1 MDITEEVKE
10 SMDTFRVIP
19 EGKKYDEGKN
29 RMGLV
34 LQGFSNALWEVGR
47 VGTFG
52 ANKYSPNSWQNLT
65 NGKERYL
72 DALCR
77 HLFKHLQGEKV
88 DDESGLLHLS
98 HLAWNSLCLL
108 EFELKEKQENIQDL
122 VSNDNE
128 NTKYIVKN
136 EDYSKYIG
144 KNAIC
149 CFREGK
155 VPVIVLALNKDDNSF
170 ELEHCITKQRYSHVE
185 KEMLDFMESEKENE

>member
-98 HLAWNSLCLL
+98 HLAWNALCLL
-108 EFELKEKQENIQDL
+108 EFEL
-122 VSNDNE
+122 
-128 NTKYIVKN
+128 
-136 EDYSKYIG
+136 
-144 KNAIC
+144 
-149 CFREGK
+149 EGK
-155 VPVIVLALNKDDNSF
+155 
-170 ELEHCITKQRYSHVE
+170 T
-185 KEMLDFMESEKENE
+185 DFKYKAPIDYVNDYIKTEEGAKKIIEIAKESEEENGN

>member
-1 MDITEEVKE
+1 MVDCGICKYYQGNSKCMIDSENNDNICSDYEIDKDFIDKT
-10 SMDTFRVIP
+10 RVIP

-88 DDESGLLHLS
+88 DDESGLLHLQ
-98 HLAWNSLCLL
+98 HMCWNSLCLL
-108 EFELKEKQENIQDL
+108 ELELKDR
-122 VSNDNE
+122 NE
-128 NTKYIVKN
+128 
-136 EDYSKYIG
+136 
-144 KNAIC
+144 
-149 CFREGK
+149 
-155 VPVIVLALNKDDNSF
+155 
-170 ELEHCITKQRYSHVE
+170 
-185 KEMLDFMESEKENE
+185 

>member
-1 MDITEEVKE
+1 MSEYNPTPADIAVEIAKRIREHE
-10 SMDTFRVIP
+10 LAI
-19 EGKKYDEGKN
+19 EGKKYDTGKN

-34 LQGFSNALWEVGR
+34 LQGFSNALWEVSR

-98 HLAWNSLCLL
+98 HLAWNALCLL
-108 EFELKEKQENIQDL
+108 EFELKDDDMCCVLKKHLDMTGIEGIKQALKDSED
-122 VSNDNE
+122 
-128 NTKYIVKN
+128 KN
-136 EDYSKYIG
+136 E
-144 KNAIC
+144 
-149 CFREGK
+149 
-155 VPVIVLALNKDDNSF
+155 
-170 ELEHCITKQRYSHVE
+170 
-185 KEMLDFMESEKENE
+185 

>member
-1 MDITEEVKE
+1 MDITEGVKE

-34 LQGFSNALWEVGR
+34 LQGFANALWEVGR

-52 ANKYSPNSWQNLT
+52 ANKYSANSWQNLA

-88 DDESGLLHLS
+88 DDESGLLHLG
-98 HLAWNSLCLL
+98 HLAWNALCLL
-108 EFELKEKQENIQDL
+108 EFELKDNDMTCALKQSLD
-122 VSNDNE
+122 
-128 NTKYIVKN
+128 
-136 EDYSKYIG
+136 
-144 KNAIC
+144 
-149 CFREGK
+149 K
-155 VPVIVLALNKDDNSF
+155 VQKDMKVGGILKALK
-170 ELEHCITKQRYSHVE
+170 
-185 KEMLDFMESEKENE
+185 ESEEENGNN

>member
-1 MDITEEVKE
+1 MDITEEVKD

-34 LQGFSNALWEVGR
+34 LQGFSDALWEVGR

-98 HLAWNSLCLL
+98 HLAWNALCLL
-108 EFELKEKQENIQDL
+108 EFELKESE
-122 VSNDNE
+122 DN
-128 NTKYIVKN
+128 N
-136 EDYSKYIG
+136 G
-144 KNAIC
+144 
-149 CFREGK
+149 R
-155 VPVIVLALNKDDNSF
+155 
-170 ELEHCITKQRYSHVE
+170 
-185 KEMLDFMESEKENE
+185 